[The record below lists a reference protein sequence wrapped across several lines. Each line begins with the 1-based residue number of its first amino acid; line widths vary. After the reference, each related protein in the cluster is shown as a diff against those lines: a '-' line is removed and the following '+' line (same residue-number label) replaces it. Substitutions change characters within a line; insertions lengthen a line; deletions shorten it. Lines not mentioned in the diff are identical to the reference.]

1 VIGSTPALVNP
12 TLAVGT
18 PTGGGINAV
27 QVMAL
32 ERELQGA
39 QDGKHNRAPPKV
51 SSRSVHGNLLFP
63 LHLSIAHGVETVDEH
78 TSSNGRGVTQPSRA
92 PSLCQVGA
100 LQIQNNLFSI

>member
-1 VIGSTPALVNP
+1 MSALHVHADDVRIVQAPEKHDPVIGSTPALVNP

-32 ERELQGA
+32 ERELGA

-63 LHLSIAHGVETVDEH
+63 LHYSCLW
-78 TSSNGRGVTQPSRA
+78 SR
-92 PSLCQVGA
+92 
-100 LQIQNNLFSI
+100 